1 MKVSGV
7 SYEVNWRKFRKG
19 SSMFF
24 PCLDTGAA
32 RRELVEVTDRLCIRV
47 ITKITIEDGVR
58 GLRVWRV

>member
-7 SYEVNWRKFRKG
+7 NYDVDWRKFRKG

-24 PCLDTGAA
+24 PCLDPAMA
-32 RRELVEVTDRLCIRV
+32 RKEVAEVTRRLGFD
-47 ITKITIEDGVR
+47 ITTRTEINDGVK

>member
-7 SYEVNWRKFRKG
+7 SYDVDWRKFSKG

-24 PCLDTGAA
+24 PCLDPAMA
-32 RRELVEVTDRLCIRV
+32 RKEVAEVTRRLGFD
-47 ITKITIEDGVR
+47 ITTRTEINDGVR

>member
-7 SYEVNWRKFRKG
+7 SYDVNWRKFHKG

-24 PCLDTGAA
+24 PCLDPVVA
-32 RRELVEVTDRLCIRV
+32 RREVAAVTRRLGFETATR
-47 ITKITIEDGVR
+47 IEIKDGVR